1 MAEFAFTEI
10 LPLGPDTTPY
20 RLVSTE
26 GVETSASR
34 AKSVML
40 PSPAIG

>member
-26 GVETSASR
+26 GVEQVETPLGTFLR
-34 AKSVML
+34 V
-40 PSPAIG
+40 